1 MNQFCRQTIGAVAL
15 AVLGTVSSSAWAD
28 SYTIDFK
35 TFFNTATPDN
45 AFDTKTLNYSVAK
58 LTISDL
64 AGGNG
69 VQLTLQQNNHTFAS
83 LTSAGNHI
91 DALWLKGGNGSLASQ
106 SGAALD
112 AAAGYS
118 ATPLIKDVGYGYNW
132 NIDFAGSSFAEGQ
145 SAVLT
150 LTGAGLTAGILTT
163 IAQSTP
169 IMLSLGNVGGT
180 YGVPALG
187 NTVHFV
193 GGTPLL
199 STMAVTA
206 VPEPASYALM
216 GLGLVGLVWARR
228 RHVA

>member
-1 MNQFCRQTIGAVAL
+1 MNPLCRQTAVAAVL
-15 AVLGTVSSSAWAD
+15 AVLGSVSSSAWAD
-28 SYTIDFK
+28 SYTLDFK

-69 VQLTLQQNNHTFAS
+69 VQLTLQQHNHTFAALS
-83 LTSAGNHI
+83 SEGNFV
-91 DALWLKGGNGSLASQ
+91 DALWLKGPSGTLASQ
-106 SGAALD
+106 SGAALL
-112 AAAGYS
+112 AGAGYS
-118 ATPLIKDVGYGYNW
+118 ATPFTKDVGYAYNW

-150 LTGAGLTAGILTT
+150 LTGTGLTAANLTA

-169 IMLSLGNVGGT
+169 IMLSLGNVGGS
-180 YGVPALG
+180 YGLAELG

-193 GGTPLL
+193 GGAPVLV
-199 STMAVTA
+199 AA
-206 VPEPASYALM
+206 VPEPTTYALM

-228 RHVA
+228 RRAA

>member
-1 MNQFCRQTIGAVAL
+1 MNQLCRQTMVAAAL
-15 AVLGTVSSSAWAD
+15 AVLGSVSSSAWAD

-35 TFFNTATPDN
+35 TFFNTATADN
-45 AFDTKTLNYSVAK
+45 PFDTKTLNFSVAT

-69 VQLTLQQNNHTFAS
+69 VQLALKQNSHTFAALS
-83 LTSAGNHI
+83 GSGNFI
-91 DALWLKGGNGSLASQ
+91 DALWIKGPVGAA
-106 SGAALD
+106 SGASSSVPMPID
-112 AAAGYS
+112 VTYNAAPF
-118 ATPLIKDVGYGYNW
+118 TKDVGYAYNW
-132 NIDFAGSSFAEGQ
+132 DIDFGGSNFAEGQ

-150 LTGAGLTAGILTT
+150 LTGAGLTAANLTA

-180 YGVPALG
+180 YGLASLG
-187 NTVHFV
+187 NTVNFV
-193 GGTPLL
+193 GGAPML
-199 STMAVTA
+199 VTA
-206 VPEPASYALM
+206 VPEPATYALM

>member
-1 MNQFCRQTIGAVAL
+1 MNQLCRQTIVAAAL
-15 AVLGTVSSSAWAD
+15 AVLGSVSSSAWAE

-35 TFFNTATPDN
+35 TLFNTATTEN

-69 VQLTLQQNNHTFAS
+69 VQLSLQQNSHLFPA
-83 LTSAGNHI
+83 LTPAGNFV
-91 DALWLKGGNGSLASQ
+91 DALWIKGG
-106 SGAALD
+106 SGALSSVSGAPR
-112 AAAGYS
+112 AVGAGYS
-118 ATPLIKDVGYGYNW
+118 STPFVKDTGYAYTW
-132 NIDFAGSSFAEGQ
+132 NVDFNADSFAEGQ

-150 LTGAGLTAGILTT
+150 LTGAGLSANTFAAISQT
-163 IAQSTP
+163 TP
-169 IMLSLGNVGGT
+169 IMLSLGNVGGI
-180 YGVPALG
+180 YGFAELG

-193 GGTPLL
+193 GGAPVL
-199 STMAVTA
+199 VTA

-228 RHVA
+228 RHAAV

>member
-1 MNQFCRQTIGAVAL
+1 MNQLCRQTLVAAAL
-15 AVLGTVSSSAWAD
+15 AVLGSVSSSAWAD

-69 VQLTLQQNNHTFAS
+69 VQLTLQQNNHTFAALS
-83 LTSAGNHI
+83 GAGNFV
-91 DALWLKGGNGSLASQ
+91 DALWIKGPGGTLASQ
-106 SGAALD
+106 SGAALV
-112 AAAGYS
+112 AGAGYN
-118 ATPLIKDVGYGYNW
+118 ATPATKDLGYAYTW
-132 NIDFAGSSFAEGQ
+132 NIDFNGASFAEGQ

-150 LTGAGLTAGILTT
+150 LTGAGLSAATLTT
-163 IAQSTP
+163 IAQQTP

-180 YGVPALG
+180 YGLASMG

-193 GGTPLL
+193 GTPPVL
-199 STMAVTA
+199 VTA
-206 VPEPASYALM
+206 VPEPATYALM
-216 GLGLVGLVWARR
+216 GLGLVGLSWARR